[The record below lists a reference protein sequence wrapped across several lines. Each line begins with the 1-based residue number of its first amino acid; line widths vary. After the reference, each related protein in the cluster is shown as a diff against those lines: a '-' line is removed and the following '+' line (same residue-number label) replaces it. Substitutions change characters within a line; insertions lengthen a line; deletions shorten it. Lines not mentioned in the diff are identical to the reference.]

1 MYRAMIE
8 PSALRQRLLEAFPD
22 AVVDLVD
29 LTGTRDHYQ
38 ASIVSRAFRGVSLL
52 EQHRLV
58 YRALGDLLLDDVHA
72 LRLTTRAPQVDA

>member
-1 MYRAMIE
+1 MYHAMIE

-29 LTGTRDHYQ
+29 LTGTHDHYQ

>member
-29 LTGTRDHYQ
+29 LTGTHDHYQ

>member
-1 MYRAMIE
+1 MYHAMIE

-29 LTGTRDHYQ
+29 LTGTHDHYQ

-58 YRALGDLLLDDVHA
+58 YQALGDLLLDDVHA
-72 LRLTTRAPQVDA
+72 LRLTTRAPRVDA

>member
-22 AVVDLVD
+22 AVVELVD
-29 LTGTRDHYQ
+29 LTGTHDRYQ
-38 ASIVSRAFRGVSLL
+38 ASIVSRAFRGVPLL

-58 YRALGDLLLDDVHA
+58 YRALGDLLRSDVHA
-72 LRLTTRAPQVDA
+72 LRLTTHAPDGGS

>member
-29 LTGTRDHYQ
+29 LTGTHDHYQ

-72 LRLTTRAPQVDA
+72 LRLTTRAPHVDA